1 MREPDETV
9 DFTMRLNTLD
19 LVTNASQVIEDN

>member
-19 LVTNASQVIEDN
+19 LVTNASEVIEDN